1 VSERVDGHEAIQE
14 LSGAAALR
22 ALTPDEAR
30 FVRAHLATC
39 ATCRRAYAELFAVA
53 DALLRVPEPVTPPA
67 ALRQRILE
75 LAVQTPQEAGPPAT
89 TSPIA
94 EHPPAGES
102 QPPARHPAPY
112 PAEMARQ
119 GTPAPES
126 SSTIP
131 RRRFDWRDLGL
142 VASLAATLFFGW
154 TTLRLQTE
162 LQDQRTRLAQTEPV
176 VRAAAAGRV
185 VAIAGT
191 TQAPQ
196 VRGALAESA
205 GRADL
210 YLEALPKPPD
220 DRVYQVW
227 LIPPGGQP
235 IGAGVSEPGQGGTQ
249 VIPLDR
255 PLTGIELIA
264 VTQEPAPRGS
274 LGPTTPILASARL

>member
-1 VSERVDGHEAIQE
+1 VSDAVDGHEAIQE

-22 ALTPDEAR
+22 ALTPDESR
-30 FVRAHLATC
+30 FVRAHLAGC
-39 ATCRRAYAELFAVA
+39 PTCRRAYAELFAVA
-53 DALLRVPEPVTPPA
+53 DVLLRVPEPVTPPA
-67 ALRQRILE
+67 ALRQRILD
-75 LAVQTPQEAGPPAT
+75 LAAQTPRESPLPQGEGGRRPGQGVAEPEERVTVPPGDAL
-89 TSPIA
+89 
-94 EHPPAGES
+94 
-102 QPPARHPAPY
+102 
-112 PAEMARQ
+112 
-119 GTPAPES
+119 TPTPVRRERER
-126 SSTIP
+126 P

-154 TTLRLQTE
+154 TTLRLQSD

-185 VAIAGT
+185 VPIAGT
-191 TQAPQ
+191 AQAPQ

-205 GRADL
+205 GRAEL

-274 LGPTTPILASARL
+274 PGPTTQILASARL